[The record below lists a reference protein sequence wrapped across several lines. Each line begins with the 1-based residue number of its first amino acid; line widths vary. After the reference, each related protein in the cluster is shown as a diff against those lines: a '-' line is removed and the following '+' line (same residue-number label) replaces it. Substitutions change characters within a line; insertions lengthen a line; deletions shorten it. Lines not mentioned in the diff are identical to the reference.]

1 MVKYVKCFI
10 IIERRYKSILYFYN
24 KYMKIYQ
31 KKDLKDFTSFKIGGP
46 ADIIA
51 EPKDLSELVKL
62 INYLRKNYIKI
73 YILGNGTNLLVSDKG
88 VRGCV
93 VHIGSN
99 ISNIRVIG
107 NNKIEAQAGA
117 LMSDI
122 SEFALKNK
130 LGGFEE
136 LSGIPGSIGGAVAM
150 NAGAYDKEIKDIFS
164 TANVINEVGKTI
176 KLSKDAMDF
185 SYRKSAVL
193 DKGYIITSVTL
204 NLQESDKET
213 IKNKIEKYTEL
224 RRKKQPIDYPSA
236 GSVFKRPEGKFAS
249 LLIKDSNLMGE
260 SIGGAEVS
268 TLHAGFIVNKG
279 NAKAN
284 DVYKLINKI
293 KEDVKIYFNVE
304 LEPEIKL
311 WGKF

>member
-1 MVKYVKCFI
+1 
-10 IIERRYKSILYFYN
+10 
-24 KYMKIYQ
+24 MKIYQ

-62 INYLRKNYIKI
+62 INFLRKNYIKI

-93 VHIGSN
+93 VHIGPN
-99 ISNIRVIG
+99 ISNIRIIG
-107 NNKIEAQAGA
+107 NKIEAQAGA

-122 SEFALKNK
+122 AEFALKNK

-150 NAGAYDKEIKDIFS
+150 NAGAYDKEIRDIFS
-164 TANVINEVGKTI
+164 TANAINEVGKTI

-185 SYRKSAVL
+185 SYRKSAVS

-213 IKNKIEKYTEL
+213 IKNKMNKYAEL
-224 RRKKQPIDYPSA
+224 RRKKQPLDYPSA
-236 GSVFKRPEGKFAS
+236 GSVFKRPEGKYSS

-260 SIGGAEVS
+260 RIGDAEVS
-268 TLHAGFIVNKG
+268 TLHAGFIVNIG
-279 NAKAN
+279 NAKAS

-293 KEDVKIYFNVE
+293 QEDVKIYFNVE

>member
-1 MVKYVKCFI
+1 
-10 IIERRYKSILYFYN
+10 
-24 KYMKIYQ
+24 MKVYL

-46 ADIIA
+46 ADVVA
-51 EPKDLSELVKL
+51 EPKDIKELVEL
-62 INYLRKNYIKI
+62 IKFLRKNYIKF

-88 VRGCV
+88 IRGCV
-93 VHIGSN
+93 VHIGNSLSN
-99 ISNIRVIG
+99 IKVNG
-107 NNKIEAQAGA
+107 NKLEVESGA
-117 LMSDI
+117 LMSEI
-122 SEFALKNK
+122 AQVALKNK

-164 TANVINEVGKTI
+164 SANAINESGRVI

-185 SYRKSAVL
+185 SYRKSAVSE
-193 DKGYIITSVTL
+193 KGYIVTSVVL
-204 NLQESDKET
+204 NLQESDRDT
-213 IKNKIEKYTEL
+213 IKSNMEKYANF
-224 RRKKQPIDYPSA
+224 RKKNQPLEYPSA
-236 GSVFKRPEGKFAS
+236 GSTFKRPEGGYAS
-249 LLIKDSNLMGE
+249 LMIKNSNLMGE
-260 SIGGAEVS
+260 HIGDAEVS
-268 TLHAGFIVNKG
+268 TLHAGFIINKG

-293 KEDVKIYFNVE
+293 KCDVKTYFNVE

>member
-1 MVKYVKCFI
+1 
-10 IIERRYKSILYFYN
+10 
-24 KYMKIYQ
+24 MKIYQ

-62 INYLRKNYIKI
+62 INFLRKNYIKI

-93 VHIGSN
+93 VHIGPN
-99 ISNIRVIG
+99 ISNIRIIG
-107 NNKIEAQAGA
+107 NKIEAQAGA

-122 SEFALKNK
+122 AEFALKNK

-150 NAGAYDKEIKDIFS
+150 NAGAYDKEIRDIFS
-164 TANVINEVGKTI
+164 TANAINEVGKTI

-185 SYRKSAVL
+185 SYRKSAVS

-213 IKNKIEKYTEL
+213 IKNKMNKYAEL
-224 RRKKQPIDYPSA
+224 RRKKQPLDYPSA
-236 GSVFKRPEGKFAS
+236 GSVFKRPEGKYAS

-260 SIGGAEVS
+260 RIGDAKVS
-268 TLHAGFIVNKG
+268 TLHAGFIVNIG
-279 NAKAN
+279 NAKAS

-293 KEDVKIYFNVE
+293 QEDVKIYFNVE

>member
-1 MVKYVKCFI
+1 
-10 IIERRYKSILYFYN
+10 
-24 KYMKIYQ
+24 MKIYQ

-62 INYLRKNYIKI
+62 INFLRKNYIKI

-93 VHIGSN
+93 VHIGPN
-99 ISNIRVIG
+99 ISNIRIIG
-107 NNKIEAQAGA
+107 NKIEAQAGA

-122 SEFALKNK
+122 AEFALKNK

-150 NAGAYDKEIKDIFS
+150 NAGAYDKEIRDIFS
-164 TANVINEVGKTI
+164 TANAINEVGKTI

-185 SYRKSAVL
+185 SYRKSAVS

-213 IKNKIEKYTEL
+213 IKNKMNKYAEL
-224 RRKKQPIDYPSA
+224 RRKKQPLDYPSA
-236 GSVFKRPEGKFAS
+236 GSVFKRPEGKYAS

-260 SIGGAEVS
+260 RIGDAEVS
-268 TLHAGFIVNKG
+268 TLHAGFIVNIG
-279 NAKAN
+279 NAKAS

-293 KEDVKIYFNVE
+293 QEDVKIYFNVE

>member
-1 MVKYVKCFI
+1 
-10 IIERRYKSILYFYN
+10 
-24 KYMKIYQ
+24 MKIYQ
-31 KKDLKDFTSFKIGGP
+31 KKDLKDYTSFKIGGP

-62 INYLRKNYIKI
+62 INFLRKNGIKI

-93 VHIGSN
+93 VHIGPN
-99 ISNIRVIG
+99 ISNIRLIG
-107 NNKIEAQAGA
+107 NKIEAQAGA

-122 SEFALKNK
+122 AEFALKNN

-150 NAGAYDKEIKDIFS
+150 NAGAYDKEIRDIFS
-164 TANVINEVGKTI
+164 TANAINEVGKTI

-185 SYRKSAVL
+185 SYRKSAAL

-204 NLQESDKET
+204 NLQESDKDT
-213 IKNKIEKYTEL
+213 IKSKMNKYAEL
-224 RRKKQPIDYPSA
+224 RRKKQPLEYPSA
-236 GSVFKRPEGKFAS
+236 GSVFKRPEGKYAS

-260 SIGGAEVS
+260 RIGDAEVS
-268 TLHAGFIVNKG
+268 TLHAGFIVNRG
-279 NAKAN
+279 HAKAN

-293 KEDVKIYFNVE
+293 KEDIKIYFNVE

>member
-1 MVKYVKCFI
+1 
-10 IIERRYKSILYFYN
+10 
-24 KYMKIYQ
+24 MKIYQ

-99 ISNIRVIG
+99 ISNIRMIG
-107 NNKIEAQAGA
+107 NKIEAQAGA

-122 SEFALKNK
+122 AEFALKNN

-150 NAGAYDKEIKDIFS
+150 NAGAYDKEVRDIFS
-164 TANVINEVGKTI
+164 NANAINEVGKTI

-193 DKGYIITSVTL
+193 DKGYIITAVTL
-204 NLQESDKET
+204 NLQENDKET
-213 IKNKIEKYTEL
+213 IKSKMNKYAEL
-224 RRKKQPIDYPSA
+224 RRKKQPLDYPSA
-236 GSVFKRPEGKFAS
+236 GSVFKRPEGKYAS

-260 SIGGAEVS
+260 RIGDAEVS
-268 TLHAGFIVNKG
+268 TLHAGFIVNRG
-279 NAKAN
+279 NAKAS

-293 KEDVKIYFNVE
+293 QEDVKIYFNVE